1 MPVLT
6 ATGAGVRH
14 RRRWLFR
21 DLDVTAEPGELLA
34 VVGLP
39 GSGRTTVLLA
49 LARRLRLSTGK
60 IQLSGTAALG
70 YVPDVEQPEPVFTVA
85 EHVRERLAL
94 LGRPARKAAAV
105 IADGLYGL
113 DPALK
118 GWQLTPY
125 QKQLLGLALARLAEP
140 AVIALDGLDV
150 GLDATEQAQLWQI
163 LGELAGTG
171 LTVVVTARD
180 VDPERVTTVIRL
192 GDRAP
197 ALPTEKPAAAGAGVE
212 IAATVGGESAPAE
225 PTTQDTTSE
234 PSSPDQ
240 DRESAAPDTNR
251 EAAATAA
258 DRRAYAP
265 DLEGIAV
272 APNADREP
280 ATPLDAGRESIASDA
295 DHAAAELG
303 TNRDA
308 VVVGGNRQAAAVDAD
323 RDAVVVDRDRQ
334 AAAVDVDR
342 DTVAVDV
349 NRQAAVVD
357 VDPGGGL
364 AGPDLGRVSADAG
377 AGEK

>member
-21 DLDVTAEPGELLA
+21 DLDVSAEPGELLA

-70 YVPDVEQPEPVFTVA
+70 YVPDVQQPEPAFTVA

-94 LGRPARKAAAV
+94 LGRPAREAAAV

-150 GLDATEQAQLWQI
+150 GLDATEQTELWRI
-163 LGELAGTG
+163 LGDLAGTG
-171 LTVVVTARD
+171 VTVVVTARE

-197 ALPTEKPAAAGAGVE
+197 APPTEKPAAASAGE
-212 IAATVGGESAPAE
+212 TVGDEPTSESA
-225 PTTQDTTSE
+225 
-234 PSSPDQ
+234 SPDQ
-240 DRESAAPDTNR
+240 GRESTEPDTDREASTS
-251 EAAATAA
+251 
-258 DRRAYAP
+258 
-265 DLEGIAV
+265 
-272 APNADREP
+272 NADRE
-280 ATPLDAGRESIASDA
+280 SIKSDA
-295 DHAAAELG
+295 DRGAAELD
-303 TNRDA
+303 TDR
-308 VVVGGNRQAAAVDAD
+308 VVVGGDLQP
-323 RDAVVVDRDRQ
+323 
-334 AAAVDVDR
+334 AAVDVDG
-342 DTVAVDV
+342 DV
-349 NRQAAVVD
+349 
-357 VDPGGGL
+357 GE
-364 AGPDLGRVSADAG
+364 RVSADAG